1 MGHAGRPLWP
11 HVPNS
16 GFDSRDWGPPGFADR
31 FDAAFPRNTDAG
43 MVTLLP
49 TVNFRRE
56 QISRKVSP
64 KLSRRRCHVRA
75 RPTCPVFLP
84 ASRGSRC
91 SGSPEDRNADRPL
104 PL

>member
-16 GFDSRDWGPPGFADR
+16 GFDSRDGGPPGFADR

-49 TVNFRRE
+49 TVS
-56 QISRKVSP
+56 ISGGTDK
-64 KLSRRRCHVRA
+64 
-75 RPTCPVFLP
+75 
-84 ASRGSRC
+84 
-91 SGSPEDRNADRPL
+91 PESFPEIVPPPL
-104 PL
+104 PRSRPPDVPRVPAGLALLALLGLTRRPEC